1 LLKIL
6 DPKSEDRG
14 AAQRRELL
22 LGAYRAALQAADPEQ
37 AVARAIAVEGAGLTL
52 RGSRG
57 GSQDLQASIEIPRAG
72 LRVAGLGKGALAMV
86 AGALQALGSHVRG
99 GVAVA
104 PRRGEAVPD
113 PKREAQL
120 RALESHGVQLIESSH
135 PLPDASSVR
144 GAEALLESA
153 RTAAS
158 AGELFLV
165 LLSGG
170 ASALAEKPAEPLSL
184 EDLREVNRL
193 LLASGAPIEEMNR
206 VRKQVSQIKAGRLAR
221 AASPSLVFTLALSD
235 VIGAPLHVIGGGPT
249 LEESSGI
256 REAMQVLET
265 RGLFA
270 KLPEAVRALLQS
282 GLAREAAEMVGT
294 QTKSGAPSNI
304 SLDDSLSRFFLVGD
318 ARMAAEAAQ
327 RELAGRGVR
336 ARLVDAA
343 LQGDAE
349 AFART
354 LPARVSAIRTAMQPG
369 VSGAAPCSLVC
380 EIWAGE
386 LTVEVRGK
394 GKGGRDQQ
402 LALAF
407 ALLLEGMPGVT
418 LAALATDGMDGPADA
433 AGAIV
438 DGGTA
443 QKIRAAGID
452 PARALLDN
460 DAYPAL
466 EAAGALVV
474 TGPSGTNV
482 NDLFLLCVEA

>member
-1 LLKIL
+1 
-6 DPKSEDRG
+6 
-14 AAQRRELL
+14 
-22 LGAYRAALQAADPEQ
+22 
-37 AVARAIAVEGAGLTL
+37 
-52 RGSRG
+52 
-57 GSQDLQASIEIPRAG
+57 
-72 LRVAGLGKGALAMV
+72 MV
-86 AGALQALGSHVRG
+86 AGALQALGDHVRG

-104 PRRGEAVPD
+104 PRRGDVAPD
-113 PKREAQL
+113 PKAMAQL
-120 RALESHGVQLIESSH
+120 QRLSAHGVALIESSH
-135 PLPDASSVR
+135 PLPDALSVR
-144 GAEALLESA
+144 GAEALLEAA
-153 RTAAS
+153 RTAGS

-170 ASALAEKPAEPLSL
+170 ASALVEKPAEPLSL

-235 VIGAPLHVIGGGPT
+235 VIGVSLNVIGGGPT
-249 LEESSGI
+249 LEEKSGV
-256 REAMQVLET
+256 REAMQVLEA

-270 KLPEAVRALLQS
+270 KLPEAVRALFER
-282 GLAREAAEMVGT
+282 GLAREATEMVGT
-294 QTKSGAPSNI
+294 QTKSSAPSI
-304 SLDDSLSRFFLVGD
+304 DSLSRFFLVGD
-318 ARMAAEAAQ
+318 ARMAAEAAKQ
-327 RELAGRGVR
+327 QLEIRGVQ
-336 ARLVDAA
+336 AKLIDAA

-349 AFART
+349 EFARA
-354 LPARVSAIRTAMQPG
+354 LPARVSAIRAAMQPG
-369 VSGAAPCSLVC
+369 VCGAASSSTVC

-386 LTVEVRGK
+386 LTVAVRGK

-407 ALLLEGMPGVT
+407 ALSMEGLPGVT
-418 LAALATDGMDGPADA
+418 LAALATDGMDGPAGA

-438 DGGTA
+438 DGATA

-452 PARALLDN
+452 PERALLEN
-460 DAYPAL
+460 DAFPAL
-466 EAAGALVV
+466 DAAGALVV

>member
-1 LLKIL
+1 V

-14 AAQRRELL
+14 AAPRRELL

-37 AVARAIAVEGAGLTL
+37 AVARAIAVDGAGLTL

-57 GSQDLQASIEIPRAG
+57 GSQDLRASIKIPRAG

-86 AGALQALGSHVRG
+86 AGALQVLGSHVRG

-113 PKREAQL
+113 PKLEAQL
-120 RALESHGVQLIESSH
+120 RVLESHGVQLIESSH

-170 ASALAEKPAEPLSL
+170 ASALAEKPAETLSL

-270 KLPEAVRALLQS
+270 KLPEAVRALFDR

-294 QTKSGAPSNI
+294 QTKPGAPSN
-304 SLDDSLSRFFLVGD
+304 DSLSRFFLVGD

-327 RELAGRGVR
+327 RELAGHGVR
-336 ARLVDAA
+336 AQLIDAA

-349 AFART
+349 QFARA
-354 LPARVSAIRTAMQPG
+354 LPARVSAIRAAMQPG
-369 VSGAAPCSLVC
+369 VSGAAPGSLVC

-386 LTVEVRGK
+386 LTVEVHGK

-407 ALLLEGMPGVT
+407 ALSMEGMPGVT
-418 LAALATDGMDGPADA
+418 LAALATDGMDGPAGA

-452 PARALLDN
+452 PTRALLEN
-460 DAYPAL
+460 DAHPAL
-466 EAAGALVV
+466 EAAGALLV

-482 NDLFLLCVEA
+482 NDLVLLCVEV